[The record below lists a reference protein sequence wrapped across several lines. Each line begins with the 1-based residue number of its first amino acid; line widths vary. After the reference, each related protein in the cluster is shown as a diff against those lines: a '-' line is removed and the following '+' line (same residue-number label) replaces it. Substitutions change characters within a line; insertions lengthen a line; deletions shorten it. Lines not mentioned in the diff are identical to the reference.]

1 MKKSLLLF
9 LMSLYSPLFLFAEV
23 GDTFTAKTTEGYDM
37 VFTILDETEMTCQVG
52 YLDGA
57 SNKLA
62 VDKDVIN
69 GTVTIPNIVTP
80 LGSDDGYLVNKI
92 GKYAFYGCSNIT
104 SIIIPDAVEAIDD
117 YALAEC
123 INLGLVIIEVE
134 GPIDITAEVFAN
146 SDRFNAALHVP
157 VACKEDYAAAP
168 IWKEF
173 GMILEGNEGSTFTA
187 KTAEDVEMVFTIL
200 DEIEMTC
207 QVGYL
212 DGASNKPAVNRD
224 VVEGAVTIPGSV
236 NGYTVVKIGKYA
248 FDNTVKMTSVTIPT
262 TVTSINNNAF
272 FNCNGLTSF
281 ELPASVT
288 NIGKSALVSLR
299 SVTSLK
305 VAEGNTVYDSRG
317 DCNAIIETATNKLLF
332 GSKITTIPA
341 DVSEIGEYSFAYL
354 DNYTFTIPSTVT
366 KIDDNAFSFCAN
378 WTLQVEHT
386 TPLEIS
392 ENVFGDMNNTTT
404 LRVPSGSK
412 DAYAAATGWKNFGI
426 IEEPATLTA
435 KSYSRAYGEDN
446 PTFDYDATGGTI
458 TGTPEIT
465 CEATTTSDVGTYD
478 IIISKGTITNNDVTY
493 VNGTLTI
500 TSKTVS
506 SPTITLSET
515 SYTYDESAKE
525 PTVTVK
531 DGETT
536 ISSDEYTVS
545 YSNNTNVGTATVTIT
560 DKEGGNYIV
569 SGSTTFAISA
579 ADGSLTAPTGNT
591 GLVYTGDAQ
600 DLITAGSTTTGT
612 LQYSLDGTNYGTT
625 IPQGTDAKEYTVYY
639 RVEGDDNHNDIP
651 ATSLNVS
658 IAAKTVSSPTI
669 TLSETSYTYDGSAKE
684 PTVTVKDG
692 ETTISS
698 DEYTVSYSNNTN
710 VGTATVTITD
720 KEGGN
725 YIVSGSTTFT
735 ISAADGSLTPPTG
748 NTGLV
753 YTGDAQDLI
762 TAGSTTTGTLQYSL
776 DGTNYG
782 TTIPQGTDANEYTVY
797 YRVEGDDNHND
808 VAATSFKVT
817 IAKAPL
823 KITAKNYTRKQGE
836 ANPEFGVTYEGFKN
850 NETDAVLTT
859 KPTITCAATESSEA
873 GTYDIVVSGASA
885 ANYEISYVAG
895 TLTVEAITPPTPMP
909 EPKGTIFDVNLDES
923 ASKEVNI
930 TFVVKEMD
938 HSGTPTV
945 AISDDKDA
953 SGSVS
958 IPEAVTHNGVEY
970 KVTEISEGAFQNN
983 TSLTEV
989 KIPASITSI
998 GAKAFAGCKN
1008 LQEITINIIVPI
1020 NIAVISARGLTRTES
1035 SSSVFEGVDMETCIL
1050 YVPEGSVDAYKA
1062 APGWKDFKN
1071 IVVIGTATGIKGTE
1085 MAEGETFDVFNLNG
1099 LKVKSQATSLD
1110 GLPRGIYIINGK
1122 KVMK

>member
-80 LGSDDGYLVNKI
+80 LGSDDGYIVNKI

-625 IPQGTDAKEYTVYY
+625 IPQGTDA
-639 RVEGDDNHNDIP
+639 
-651 ATSLNVS
+651 
-658 IAAKTVSSPTI
+658 
-669 TLSETSYTYDGSAKE
+669 
-684 PTVTVKDG
+684 
-692 ETTISS
+692 
-698 DEYTVSYSNNTN
+698 
-710 VGTATVTITD
+710 
-720 KEGGN
+720 
-725 YIVSGSTTFT
+725 
-735 ISAADGSLTPPTG
+735 
-748 NTGLV
+748 
-753 YTGDAQDLI
+753 
-762 TAGSTTTGTLQYSL
+762 
-776 DGTNYG
+776 
-782 TTIPQGTDANEYTVY
+782 NEYTVY